1 MSDQKKPDK
10 LIIAVVQ
17 SQDGELVERTLEE
30 ANYSFGKLPSVGGFL
45 RERNETFLIASS
57 ETEIPEL
64 LDLLSSVA
72 KRRVSYLATP
82 IDNAPFPIVIP
93 TETVI
98 GGANIFE
105 LDLDYFE
112 EF

>member
-1 MSDQKKPDK
+1 M
-10 LIIAVVQ
+10 
-17 SQDGELVERTLEE
+17 
-30 ANYSFGKLPSVGGFL
+30 

-57 ETEIPEL
+57 EAEIPEL

-98 GGANIFE
+98 GGANVFE

>member
-1 MSDQKKPDK
+1 
-10 LIIAVVQ
+10 
-17 SQDGELVERTLEE
+17 
-30 ANYSFGKLPSVGGFL
+30 
-45 RERNETFLIASS
+45 
-57 ETEIPEL
+57 
-64 LDLLSSVA
+64 
-72 KRRVSYLATP
+72 VSYLATP

-98 GGANIFE
+98 GGANVFE